1 MNKNSPSFPSF
12 VSSVS
17 HEGGRKRNPAAD
29 SRAARPIVCLLLSLV
44 LACTLLPL
52 SPAPSAFADEGA
64 ASNAPDPAQTNA
76 PSPAKTAEPAHGQDN
91 SATHTNQQVVKV
103 GYMQKEGVFARNE
116 DGSFEGYT
124 YDYLVSIAQF
134 TGWKYEFI
142 EAPGADDNEQASAL
156 INMLIN
162 GEVDI
167 EGGMI
172 YSQALANSF
181 EYPQNSYGTAHTA
194 LFVPDTNSAITQ
206 TDLFTRD
213 NVTVSILKSANKRRA
228 ELVYFFEQNGI
239 ELTLIDCEGTEEMYE
254 RVRTGEADAFLD
266 IDLNKHEGFHTAVT
280 FAGRPY
286 FFAAPKG
293 HRDVIDDI
301 DETIDLI
308 NRSNPSLQDTLYD
321 RYFMQTK
328 SDYSLT
334 ESELAFAAAHETLRV
349 GVVSE
354 KAPIQSFNRATGTF
368 EGVTKGVLDYLSSHA
383 GFSFEIVKIDRSD
396 DLAAAIR
403 EADVD
408 MIAGVDNNNAVRE
421 QLGLSLSAPY
431 LSSSKLLV
439 YNKFVDPD
447 NLENKTMAAPWEQ
460 AALSETKSGVI
471 LYDSVEACLEA
482 VNEGK
487 ADYTYSTSYCVPYYI
502 SAGSLNNLLT
512 LPSTSQVV
520 ETCFALVHPVEPE
533 LLQIN
538 NKSIRGLSST
548 ELDSIVYDN
557 SLIDQDEQISFFIR
571 DHLLEVALGFI
582 TLLLVVIALLVLY
595 LRTRVLAA
603 RRVREENRRF
613 QKLYSLANE
622 QFFEYSVKNDTL
634 LFSRPNGGQ
643 NSMVP
648 DDEGETD
655 GSESYRLVRNAR
667 ERLGK
672 KLSPDLVDAFLSPR
686 DTVTDAP
693 FESENGQRH
702 WLRIMSHFVTD
713 DLGKPITVIGK
724 ITNID
729 DEMREKQDL
738 SQRAH
743 HDGLTGLLNWKTF
756 QERAGRL
763 LEEGRAGA
771 LLILDTDDFKLVND
785 TFGHLTGDIALQRTS
800 EAITRAFRS
809 NDMVG
814 RLGGDEFAVCIAG
827 PIGRE
832 ELVERCSRIV
842 GHAVTFPDQNGQ
854 MQSVTLSI
862 GGVELPD
869 GKGISYEAAYQQA
882 DRALYHAKAD
892 GKNRFFIECPDSKE

>member
-1 MNKNSPSFPSF
+1 MNKTGHSFPLS
-12 VSSVS
+12 VSSS
-17 HEGGRKRNPAAD
+17 FHQEGSGKRNPATDPSA
-29 SRAARPIVCLLLSLV
+29 SRLIVCLLLSLV

-52 SPAPSAFADEGA
+52 SPAQGAFADE
-64 ASNAPDPAQTNA
+64 PD
-76 PSPAKTAEPAHGQDN
+76 SAKTDEPTQAQDN
-91 SATHTNQQVVKV
+91 SATQTDQRVVKV
-103 GYMQKEGVFARNE
+103 GYMQKEGVFTRNE

-142 EAPGADDNEQASAL
+142 EAPGADDNERAAAL
-156 INMLIN
+156 IDMLMN

-167 EGGMI
+167 EGSMI
-172 YSQALANSF
+172 YSQALADSF

-194 LFVPDTNSAITQ
+194 LFVPDINSAITQ

-213 NVTVSILKSANKRRA
+213 NVTVSLLASASKRRE

-239 ELTLIDCEGTEEMYE
+239 KLTLIDCEDSEEMYE

-266 IDLNKHEGFHTAVT
+266 IDLNTHEGFHTAVT

-286 FFAAPKG
+286 FFTAPKG
-293 HRDVIDDI
+293 QRDVIDDI

-349 GVVSE
+349 GIVSE
-354 KAPIQSFNRATGTF
+354 KAPIQSFNRATGTL
-368 EGVTKGVLDYLSSHA
+368 EGVTKGILDYLADHA
-383 GFSFEIVKIDRSD
+383 GFSYEIVKVDRSD
-396 DLAAAIR
+396 NLAEAIR
-403 EADVD
+403 DADIDLV
-408 MIAGVDNNNAVRE
+408 AGADNTSAVRE
-421 QLGLSLSAPY
+421 ELGLSLSAPY
-431 LSSSKLLV
+431 MSASKLLV

-447 NLENKTMAAPWEQ
+447 NLDDKTMAISWEQ
-460 AALSETKSGVI
+460 ASSSEKNPNVV

-502 SAGSLNNLLT
+502 SADGLGNLLT
-512 LPSTSQVV
+512 LPSSSQVV
-520 ETCFALVHPVEPE
+520 ETCFALVQPIEPE
-533 LLQIN
+533 LLQII

-557 SLIDQDEQISFFIR
+557 SLIDQNEQISFFIR
-571 DHLLEVALGFI
+571 DHLLEIALGFI
-582 TLLLVVIALLVLY
+582 TLLLVVIALLALY

-603 RRVREENRRF
+603 QRVREENQRF

-643 NSMVP
+643 NSIVP

-655 GSESYRLVRNAR
+655 SSEPYRLVRNAR
-667 ERLGK
+667 ERLSE
-672 KLSPDLVDAFLSPR
+672 KLSPDLVDAFLSPQ
-686 DTVTDAP
+686 DTVTDAA
-693 FESENGQRH
+693 FETENGQRR

-800 EAITRAFRS
+800 EAITQAFRS
-809 NDMVG
+809 GDVVG
-814 RLGGDEFAVCIAG
+814 RLGGDEFAVCIVG

-832 ELVERCSRIV
+832 ELVERCNRIV
-842 GHAVTFPDQNGQ
+842 GHAVAFSDQNGQ
-854 MQSVTLSI
+854 TQSLTLSI

-892 GKNRFFIECPDSKE
+892 GKNRFFIECPNREE